1 MAKKY
6 LSLERLTEYDALL
19 KAEIDEKIDANKITV
34 DDTLSSTS
42 VNPVQNKVIDAE
54 FDAISN
60 AMGALEAAID
70 EKSNVGHNHD
80 DRYYTET
87 EIDTKLLTVN
97 TSISNITSGTTVV
110 KEAEHATSA
119 DSATSADNAI
129 KATKDAYGNVITE
142 TYETK
147 TDAVTKL
154 EEAKTYTDTAI
165 SSITTITFDEIDAI
179 CGAVTEGS
187 LLETDVDE
195 LMAQLED

>member
-6 LSLERLTEYDALL
+6 LSLERLTEYDELIKL
-19 KAEIDEKIDANKITV
+19 KIDTGDAS
-34 DDTLSSTS
+34 TLDS
-42 VNPVQNKVIDAE
+42 A
-54 FDAISN
+54 
-60 AMGALEAAID
+60 
-70 EKSNVGHNHD
+70 KSYADGLVGGKSDIGHNHD

-129 KATKDAYGNVITE
+129 KATKDASGNAITE

-165 SSITTITFDEIDAI
+165 SSITTITFDEIDEI